1 MAALSRNWIKRD
13 ETKRRERDRSTSS
26 CHRRSVPPTPTS
38 TTDDGRGA
46 LALAGRTAEQPPMQ
60 LDRPLLSS
68 SLPPSCTQRCCSSE
82 GPNAAARTASVAL
95 GGENFPHRMAEGEQ
109 EREWG
114 TGGESDAS
122 ARALTDQRTELRVK
136 QLQYFGVSTF
146 SKRNVHLGF
155 RVTLFQSAL
164 VLRYVITIILSL
176 STTVTL
182 SFE

>member
-1 MAALSRNWIKRD
+1 MPPPSRPPDPNLHYR
-13 ETKRRERDRSTSS
+13 
-26 CHRRSVPPTPTS
+26 RRS
-38 TTDDGRGA
+38 RGA
-46 LALAGRTAEQPPMQ
+46 GARWQNNRTATHATRSPSPIF
-60 LDRPLLSS
+60 
-68 SLPPSCTQRCCSSE
+68 LPPSVLHPAVLQFRGTKCSSE
-82 GPNAAARTASVAL
+82 DGVGGGGG

-114 TGGESDAS
+114 TGGESEAS

-164 VLRYVITIILSL
+164 VLRYILSL